1 MGLSVRS
8 NSASDGSTPRST
20 ALGGAGAGGAGEV
33 KSNVDG
39 DFEYVTTQLKEYL
52 TSHLVDSY
60 IARKASDLVRPGNT
74 M

>member
-1 MGLSVRS
+1 M
-8 NSASDGSTPRST
+8 ASEEAKVTSGTDDAGGAGSG
-20 ALGGAGAGGAGEV
+20 AGAGAGGAGEV

-60 IARKASDLVRPGNT
+60 IARKASDLVRLGNT